1 MATDQRIEQ
10 ALNAIKQGQF
20 DEAKDLLSDILVR
33 QVNHA
38 QARWLFALCLEQQDK
53 PREAVNQ
60 LKLLLKHSRK
70 DIKKINQLAQ
80 HFLKKSYPLDPVLN
94 AYRKYIDHK
103 PEDTNAVFNYAWYLT
118 RAARYEEA
126 LAAYESIMNIDA
138 PGLDEIHLN
147 IANLWMDH
155 LGDHEKAREHIEY
168 VFTLNP
174 RHVGA
179 WHNLGNLFEQR
190 GEREEAARCFNNCL
204 ALDPQNESA
213 LARLADTQIF
223 ENDDNPIL
231 ARLQATALHSRNSD
245 VHFAL
250 GRACDQLQRY
260 DEAWEHLS
268 KANQLD
274 REDYPAFDAEKTET
288 LIGAIAETC
297 DREWLENFQ
306 GESHSPVF
314 ICGMFR
320 TGSTLLEQMLAAHP
334 AFTAGGESEFFPRL
348 VTYEFPQYP
357 ADLDRIT
364 PKQLESW
371 RAEHVELAQ
380 RISDGSGRMTDKR
393 PDNFLCAGLIK
404 AVLPSAKFIV
414 TERDWRD
421 TAISIFATRL
431 GPKQNYSTRL
441 EDIRHY
447 IALQRQLV
455 DHWAEVMGDDL
466 VRVQYEDLV
475 RDPDKTLRSVLDCL
489 NEEWDDRV
497 MAFQEQEMAVR
508 TASAWQVRQ
517 PLSEKSIGR
526 WRNYAEH
533 FEALHGED

>member
-38 QARWLFALCLEQQDK
+38 QARWLFALCLEQQGK
-53 PREAVNQ
+53 PREALNQ

-94 AYRKYIDHK
+94 AYRKYIEHK
-103 PEDTNAVFNYAWYLT
+103 PDDTNAVFNYAWYLA
-118 RAARYEEA
+118 RAGRYEDA
-126 LAAYESIMNIDA
+126 LAAYETIMNTDA

-147 IANLWMDH
+147 IANLYMDH

-168 VFTLNP
+168 VFTLKP

-179 WHNLGNLFEQR
+179 WHNLGSLFEQL

-213 LARLADTQIF
+213 LARLADTQTF
-223 ENDDNPIL
+223 EDTEDPVL
-231 ARLQATALHSRNSD
+231 ARLRATALHSRNSD

-250 GRACDQLQRY
+250 GRACDQLERY

-274 REDYPAFDAEKTET
+274 REDFPAFDAENTEA
-288 LIGAIAETC
+288 LIGAITDTC
-297 DREWLENFQ
+297 DREWLDKFQ

-334 AFTAGGESEFFPRL
+334 AFSAGGESEFFPRL

-357 ADLDRIT
+357 GDLDRIT
-364 PKQLESW
+364 VKQLESW
-371 RAEHVELAQ
+371 RKEHAELAL
-380 RISDGSGRMTDKR
+380 RITGGSGRMTDKR

-421 TAISIFATRL
+421 AAVSIFATRL
-431 GPKQNYSTRL
+431 GPQQNYSTRL

-447 IALQRQLV
+447 IALQRKLV
-455 DHWAEVMGDDL
+455 EHWAEVMGADL

-475 RDPDKTLRSVLDCL
+475 REPEKTLRGVQDFLG
-489 NEEWDDRV
+489 EEWNDRV
-497 MAFQEQEMAVR
+497 LSFQEQGTAVR

-526 WRNYAEH
+526 WRNYARH
-533 FEALHGED
+533 FEALQGED